1 MATGSGR
8 KTEGGGE
15 MIYILLTLAALR
27 YRHDL
32 AALFSRD
39 DEETW
44 NYGGLTYKA
53 PKRERHLRVVK

>member
-1 MATGSGR
+1 
-8 KTEGGGE
+8 
-15 MIYILLTLAALR
+15 MIYILLTLAALTD
-27 YRHDL
+27 RHDL